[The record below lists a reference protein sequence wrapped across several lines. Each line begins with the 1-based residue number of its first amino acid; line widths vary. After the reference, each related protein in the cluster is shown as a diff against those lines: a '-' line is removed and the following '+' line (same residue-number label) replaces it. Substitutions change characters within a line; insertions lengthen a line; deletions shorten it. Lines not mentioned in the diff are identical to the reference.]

1 MVLQDWSDNIVLA
14 ELQDDPAFTDD
25 LNSLYEKAKENR
37 DLDVVLNFAGVNYV
51 NSSNLAKLLRLRKLV
66 TITNQ
71 RKMTLCLVNTHVWG
85 VFLTTGLNKTFEF
98 SDGVSVA
105 LAQTQLGRSGE
116 EATDAA
122 N

>member
-51 NSSNLAKLLRLRKLV
+51 NSSNLAKLLRLRKLI

-105 LAQTQLGRSGE
+105 LAQTQLGRSDE
-116 EATDAA
+116 EATNPA

>member
-1 MVLQDWSDNIVLA
+1 MLQDWSDNIVLA

-105 LAQTQLGRSGE
+105 LAQTQLGRPDE

>member
-14 ELQDDPAFTDD
+14 ELQDDPAFSDD
-25 LNSLYEKAKENR
+25 LNSLYEKAKENPN
-37 DLDVVLNFAGVNYV
+37 LDVVLNFAGVNYV

-66 TITNQ
+66 TVSNQ
-71 RKMTLCLVNTHVWG
+71 RKMTLCQVNTHVWG

-105 LAQTQLGRSGE
+105 LAQTQLGRSDE
-116 EATDAA
+116 EAADPAS
-122 N
+122 